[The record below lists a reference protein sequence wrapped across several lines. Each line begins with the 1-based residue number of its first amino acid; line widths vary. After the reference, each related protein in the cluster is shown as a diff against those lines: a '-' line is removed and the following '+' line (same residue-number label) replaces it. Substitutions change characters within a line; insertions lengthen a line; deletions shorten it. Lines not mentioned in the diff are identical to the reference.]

1 MLKGNYPLDVIVRFT
16 SNTQDFA
23 SAPLKNLNC
32 KVGVIT
38 SLSTLSQAFDKYVY
52 FKSRCSSKSFK
63 DNKNCN

>member
-1 MLKGNYPLDVIVRFT
+1 MLKSNYPLHEIVRFT

-23 SAPLKNLNC
+23 SARLKNLNY

-38 SLSTLSQAFDKYVY
+38 SLSTLLQAFDKYVY

-63 DNKNCN
+63 DTKNCN